1 MTDGMIFFKYV
12 FPILKTHQVAATV
25 FLPTDFMG
33 TEDWFW
39 TDRLGN
45 LLYQREKS
53 GNPVSLPQYSTN
65 SFVRRLEGLNDPIG
79 GQIEKAIGMLK
90 TLHNEEIEEILSELL
105 SRWNLDAASGRRAF
119 FNWEEVREMAQ
130 SGLVTLVPI
139 QSAIRSSP
147 R

>member
-1 MTDGMIFFKYV
+1 M
-12 FPILKTHQVAATV
+12 
-25 FLPTDFMG
+25 
-33 TEDWFW
+33 
-39 TDRLGN
+39 
-45 LLYQREKS
+45 
-53 GNPVSLPQYSTN
+53 SLTQYSTN

-90 TLHNEEIEEILSELL
+90 TLHNEEIEEILSELS
-105 SRWNLDAASGRRAF
+105 SRWNLDAAPGRRAF

-139 QSAIRSSP
+139 QSAIRSSL